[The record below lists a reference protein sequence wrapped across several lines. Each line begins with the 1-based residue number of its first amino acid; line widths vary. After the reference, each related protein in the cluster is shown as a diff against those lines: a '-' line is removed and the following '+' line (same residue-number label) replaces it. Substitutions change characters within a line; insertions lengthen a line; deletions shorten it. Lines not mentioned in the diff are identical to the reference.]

1 MSGSGTVSYDFDL
14 FVVGGGSG
22 GVRAARMS
30 AGFGA
35 RVGLCEDTYYGGTCV
50 NVGCVPK
57 KLFVYG
63 AHYRDDFE
71 DARAYGWQLEEPRF
85 DWQTLRR
92 AKDKEIER
100 LNGVYRRLLEN
111 AGVRL
116 FDGRGVLVD
125 HHTVDV
131 GGRRVTA
138 EHILFAVGGRPILP
152 DIPGKELAVTS
163 DHMFYLE
170 ELPRRAVVVGGGYI
184 ALEFAGVLHGL
195 GVETHLVHRGDRL
208 LRGFDDEVR
217 RFAAREID
225 KRGVR
230 LHLETEVQALERAGE
245 GIRCH
250 LTRGELEVDLVLFAI
265 GRSPR
270 TEGIGLEENGV
281 ALDRRGGIIVDDAFR
296 SSVPNILAV
305 GDVIHRL
312 QLTPVALAEGMA
324 VARQLFGGEE
334 RPVDYAHVPTAV
346 FSQPPIATVG
356 YTEEQARAEYD
367 VVIYKSEFRPLKHT
381 VTGRDE
387 KTFMKLVVDRETDRV
402 LGVHIVGA
410 DAAEMLQGFAV
421 ALKCGATKAQL
432 DATIGIHPTAAEEL
446 VTMRTPFEPAPNPL
460 VTAVAEKPPKA

>member
-1 MSGSGTVSYDFDL
+1 MSYDFDL

-35 RVGLCEDTYYGGTCV
+35 RVGLCEDTYFGGTCV

-63 AHYRDDFE
+63 AHFREDFE
-71 DARAYGWQLEEPRF
+71 DARAYGWSVAEPRF
-85 DWQTLRR
+85 DWPTLRR

-111 AGVRL
+111 AGVQVIE
-116 FDGRGVLVD
+116 GRGTLVD

-131 GGRRVTA
+131 GGRKVTA
-138 EHILFAVGGRPILP
+138 EHILFAVGGKPVVP
-152 DIPGKELAVTS
+152 DIPGKELGVTS
-163 DHMFYLE
+163 DHMFFLD
-170 ELPRRAVVVGGGYI
+170 ELPRRAAVVGGGYI
-184 ALEFAGVLHGL
+184 GLEFAGVLRGL
-195 GVETHLVHRGDRL
+195 GVDVHLVHRGDRV
-208 LRGFDDEVR
+208 LRGFDDELRQVV
-217 RFAAREID
+217 AREVA
-225 KRGVR
+225 KKGVT
-230 LHLETEVQALERAGE
+230 LHLGKPLAALERTDDGA
-245 GIRCH
+245 IRC
-250 LTRGELEVDLVLFAI
+250 RFDEGSLEVDLVLFAI

-270 TEGIGLEENGV
+270 TAGIGLVENGV
-281 ALDRRGGIIVDDAFR
+281 ELDWRGGIVVDDAFR

-305 GDVIHRL
+305 GDVIHRM

-324 VARQLFGGEE
+324 VARSLFAGDE
-334 RPVDYAHVPTAV
+334 RPVDYTHVPTAV
-346 FSQPPIATVG
+346 FSQPPVATVG

-381 VTGRDE
+381 ISGRDE
-387 KTFMKLVVDRETDRV
+387 KTFMKLVVDRASDRV

-432 DATIGIHPTAAEEL
+432 DATIGIHPTSAEEL
-446 VTMRTPFEPAPNPL
+446 VTMRTASEPAPNPL
-460 VTAVAEKPPKA
+460 ATSSAAPRR